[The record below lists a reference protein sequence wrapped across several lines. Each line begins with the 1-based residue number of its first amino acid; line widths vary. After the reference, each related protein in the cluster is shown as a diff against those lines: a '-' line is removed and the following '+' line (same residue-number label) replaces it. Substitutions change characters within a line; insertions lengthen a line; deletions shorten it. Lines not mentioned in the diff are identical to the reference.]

1 MADTQTRHT
10 QIKICGV
17 TTAQTYQHCAALGVD
32 WIGFVF
38 FEKSPRHLGYDR
50 AAELADTA
58 AAHAPK
64 RVALTVNADDAMLKN
79 IMTAARPE
87 MIQLH
92 GHETADRAQHIQ
104 QTFGVKV
111 MPVITVSS
119 EADLAKAEPFRS
131 FCDWV
136 LFDAAMPPGAVL
148 PGGRGEQ
155 FDWQILDG
163 FTATYPWMLA
173 GGLTPQ
179 NVAEAVA
186 LTGASQVDVS
196 SGVESAPGEK
206 DAALIQDF
214 LQAAL

>member
-17 TTAQTYQHCAALGVD
+17 TTAQTYQHCADLGVD